1 MTGQPAEKIKV
12 ACLECGA
19 TNLFPAAM
27 SGKTVRCGRC
37 KSDLPVPGSVLEPQ
51 DRQIAALIQASSLP
65 LLIDFYSDT
74 CMPCRMM
81 APAVAGLA
89 GRRRGDLTVIKV
101 NTDIHRDL
109 AASFRIRA
117 VPTFVVF
124 RKGYEVGRVSGAMN
138 ETDFSLWVASKA

>member
-1 MTGQPAEKIKV
+1 MSGQPPEKLKV

-19 TNLFPAAM
+19 TNLFPADA

-37 KSDLPVPGSVLEPQ
+37 KSDLPVPGSILEPR
-51 DRQIAALIQASSLP
+51 DHQIAALIQASSLP

-81 APAVAGLA
+81 APVVASLA

-101 NTDIHRDL
+101 NTDAHRDL
-109 AASFRIRA
+109 AASLRIRA

-124 RKGYEVGRVSGAMN
+124 RKGFEVGRTSGAMN